1 MATVLEQEDTTTTQQ
16 AAGPVPAAAPEKD
29 KRGPGKKQKQ
39 AQATAAAPAVHRK
52 QWGVPGFLRSPW
64 LLLAAALMVGGF
76 WLVLHPSV
84 ITDNLDK
91 PYALLAGPALAG
103 SFLGCWLIIKFFE
116 AIAQAVRS
124 GWAAFVEYRKQ
135 DAGAQFF
142 WIVITVFLAVSVF
155 ASGEFF
161 SKLEHYAVF
170 GLLGYATALFI
181 DLVAVQ
187 AMRARL
193 NAGRLRDRRGQ
204 FLYLLGVLVCASA
217 SAFANV
223 YTSLQ
228 NFTAP
233 TGNAVGALP
242 GWMSAIAPW
251 FGLVFPLLIVLLSMT
266 ADYTVD
272 QTSSKLDPESYK
284 KEEGKRVKLLEYQ
297 RDLLKDRVSIE
308 QEIDSLAAQLRGQKE
323 RRVFFLVAWLF
334 PLQQSGGRILEQVE
348 QVYKPQLE
356 ALTEQNTRLNSELA
370 RLANTA
376 QSAYMQLDQTVQGF
390 IKAVDSQRDTDNTL
404 LLEQV
409 KSLATPDYKALAEQ
423 VFPLLRQEVRTL
435 AAATPAPKLKINY
448 AELARS
454 VAPLLATQQ
463 DGLKE
468 VDTEEIAAT
477 NSTQPH
483 QGMGDTDELQVSD
496 IEALASRNGHTHE
509 DETGETEGDTDELT
523 NTEVNELIQQP
534 TVSLEEAAQLLKC
547 STKYVRT
554 LRDRHKI
561 KATPRNR
568 ERFTTESINLYLAE
582 KRQAVKA

>member
-16 AAGPVPAAAPEKD
+16 AAGPVPASD
-29 KRGPGKKQKQ
+29 KGKKKQKQ
-39 AQATAAAPAVHRK
+39 QHLAAAAPAPAAHRK
-52 QWGVPGFLRSPW
+52 VWGMPGFLRSPW

-76 WLVLHPSV
+76 WLVLHPSI
-84 ITDNLDK
+84 ITDNIDK

-103 SFLGCWLIIKFFE
+103 SFLGCWLVIKFFE
-116 AIAQAVRS
+116 AIAQGLQS
-124 GWAAFVEYRKQ
+124 GWAAFVSYRKQ

-142 WIVITVFLAVSVF
+142 WIVITVFLGVSVF
-155 ASGEFF
+155 ASGDFF
-161 SKLEHYAVF
+161 SKLEREAIP
-170 GLLGYATALFI
+170 GLGYATALFI

-187 AMRARL
+187 CMRARL

-204 FLYLLGVLVCASA
+204 FLYLLGVLICASA

-223 YTSLQ
+223 YTSLLT
-228 NFTAP
+228 FATP
-233 TGNAVGALP
+233 TGNAAGALP
-242 GWMSAIAPW
+242 AWMPGIAPW
-251 FGLVFPLLIVLLSMT
+251 FGLVFPVLIVLLSMT

-284 KEEGKRVKLLEYQ
+284 AQEMKRVTLLGYQ
-297 RDLLKDRVSIE
+297 RDMLKDRVAIE
-308 QEIDSLAAQLRGQKE
+308 QEIDELAAALRGQKE
-323 RRVFFLVAWLF
+323 RRVFFLIAWLF
-334 PLQQSGGRILEQVE
+334 PVQMSGARLLDQVE
-348 QVYKPQLE
+348 GLYKPQLE
-356 ALTEQNTRLNSELA
+356 ALTEQNTLLRSDLA

-435 AAATPAPKLKINY
+435 AAAAPAPKLKINY

-454 VAPLLATQQ
+454 VAPLLATAT
-463 DGLKE
+463 DELKE
-468 VDTEEIAAT
+468 VATEEIPAT
-477 NSTQPH
+477 NGKEPH
-483 QGMGDTDELQVSD
+483 QNFGDTEALQVSD
-496 IEALASRNGHTHE
+496 IGALASANGATHE
-509 DETGETEGDTDELT
+509 EETDEHTDELT
-523 NTEVNELIQQP
+523 NLDANELIQQP